1 MRNTLLLLISACFMI
16 VSGCIKD
23 TLVSTYTYTL
33 ATPVYK
39 TSEEVRQS
47 IGNQAPQPVKAPGKM
62 YIFDDYIFL
71 NEGGRGI
78 HIINNANP
86 SNPVNEAFV
95 AIPGCQDMA
104 VLGNTLYAD
113 CYTDMMVIDISNPK
127 SVTLKHTVS
136 NLFPER
142 QYIMGYTMDSGRVI
156 ADWIVR
162 DTTVTT
168 KMNVGGGFWIG
179 GSVAFESMG
188 QFTNFSTTNSA
199 NRTQTGGK
207 GGSMA
212 RFAITHQHLY
222 AVTTSKLQVL
232 SLQQPQTPQHTR
244 TVQLPWGIE
253 TIYPFKDNLFIGAN
267 TGMHIYSLAQPDNPK
282 HAGSFAHALSCDPVI
297 ADDDYAYVTLRSG
310 TLCRAGTN
318 QLDVVDIANINN
330 PKLVRTYPLTN
341 PHGLDKDGDYLYVC
355 DGQDGLKVLDAKDVR
370 NVKQVNRVPL
380 SDTYDVICWNKVA
393 IVSTATGM
401 YQFDISNVQ
410 QIRQLSFMGIQKY

>member
-1 MRNTLLLLISACFMI
+1 MRTSFSLLTIFSLFLL
-16 VSGCIKD
+16 SGCIKD
-23 TLVSTYTYTL
+23 TLLSTYTYTL

-47 IGNQAPQPVKAPGKM
+47 IGNQAPQAVRAPGKM
-62 YIFDDYIFL
+62 YIYNHYIFL

-86 SNPVNEAFV
+86 SSPVNEAFID
-95 AIPGCQDMA
+95 IPGCQDMA

-127 SVTLKHTVS
+127 SVTLKHTLS

-142 QYIMGYTMDSGRVI
+142 QYIMGFTMDSGKVI

-168 KMNVGGGFWIG
+168 KMNLGGGLWIG
-179 GSVAFESMG
+179 QGLVFEDGM
-188 QFTNFSTTNSA
+188 QFTNFATANSA
-199 NRTQTGGK
+199 NRAKNGGK

-267 TGMHIYSLAQPDNPK
+267 TGMYIYNLAQPDNPK
-282 HAGSFAHALSCDPVI
+282 HAGSFVHAMACDPVI
-297 ADDDYAYVTLRSG
+297 ADDNYAYVTLRSG
-310 TLCRAGTN
+310 TMCRANIN

-341 PHGLDKDGDYLYVC
+341 PHGLDKDGDYMYVC
-355 DGQDGLKVLDAKDVR
+355 DGHDGLKVLDAKDVR

-393 IVSTATGM
+393 IVSTANGL

-410 QIRQLSFMGIQKY
+410 EIRQLSFMGIQKY